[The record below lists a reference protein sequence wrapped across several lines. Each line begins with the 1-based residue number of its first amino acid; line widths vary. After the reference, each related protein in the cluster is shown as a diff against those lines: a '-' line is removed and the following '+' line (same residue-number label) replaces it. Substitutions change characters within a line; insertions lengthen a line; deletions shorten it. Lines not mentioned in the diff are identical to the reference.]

1 MEEKKS
7 GRYPW
12 GSDEN
17 NGEAKEET
25 NDVEKTILEMINSM
39 ADVGE
44 RISTSESWEG
54 ITDDELVTLGAIC
67 TWVTANAN
75 NEYNNRWGYSND
87 PDEPDVY
94 YDLVSTKML
103 EKGLIKQDI
112 F

>member
-17 NGEAKEET
+17 NGEVKEET

-44 RISTSESWEG
+44 RISASGSWEG

-67 TWVTANAN
+67 TWVTAVAS
-75 NEYNNRWGYSND
+75 NEYNSRYDFG
-87 PDEPDVY
+87 PDDPDVY
-94 YDLVSTKML
+94 YDLVSAKML
-103 EKGLIKQDI
+103 AKGLIEQDL